1 MFEPI
6 PIYSYLYS
14 YKLVNFSRDINIFK
28 STYINKMKFY
38 QIYTRGK
45 LAIIF
50 FFVFLMESNAQ
61 INLINNSDSSSF
73 SYFNGTILDSK
84 TKNELAFASISVSGS
99 NISTIS
105 NSEGKFLIKIP
116 LDKKDASLT
125 ISFLGYKDKVVS
137 IKDLKQEKNIL
148 YLDPINMLLKEVV
161 VNVFDAN
168 KLFLNVLNNR
178 SKNYGDSAIQMVG
191 FYRES
196 IKKRRSYVSVLESVI
211 DIQKMPY
218 LSGAQD
224 QVNILKGRKNADYT
238 KIDTVNFKL
247 EGGVFSALY
256 IDLVKDPSVIFS
268 DDVFELYN
276 FRFED
281 ITQIND
287 RQVLIISFK
296 QKSNIEDPDPLYSG
310 KLFIDAKSLAIVSAK
325 FQLNV
330 ENKNK
335 AGLIFTRKKPN
346 GVVIYP
352 TEVTYKVDYRLQN
365 GKWIFSYSRGDLSF
379 KLNWDKRIFNTIY
392 NTTFEL
398 VNTNWES
405 KEGKSQFN
413 NQKLSPYVIM
423 SDKISDVTDVDFW
436 GNYNIIEPE
445 KSIESAI
452 KKIKAKNLKEL

>member
-1 MFEPI
+1 
-6 PIYSYLYS
+6 
-14 YKLVNFSRDINIFK
+14 
-28 STYINKMKFY
+28 MKFH

-50 FFVFLMESNAQ
+50 FFVFLMELNAQ
-61 INLINNSDSSSF
+61 INSINNSDSSSF

-84 TKNELAFASISVSGS
+84 TKNELAFASITVSGS

-116 LDKKDASLT
+116 VDKKDASLT

-148 YLDPINMLLKEVV
+148 YLDQINMLLKEVV

-168 KLFLNVLNNR
+168 KLFINVLNNR